1 MEKMNARLLSL
12 VLPALLGA
20 ALLAAAPA
28 SAEERTC
35 RGAIGATTV
44 DNLRVPSGATCTL
57 TRTKVKGTVK
67 VERGATLYASAIR
80 VIGNI
85 QAENAR
91 RVNVVR
97 SHIGG
102 SVQIVQS
109 RNGST
114 LSKLGR
120 NAVKQDVQYFEN
132 RGTISITRNRII
144 GNLQC
149 KANNPRPKGGGN
161 VVGGTKQDQC
171 ASL

>member
-1 MEKMNARLLSL
+1 MNTRLLSL

-20 ALLAAAPA
+20 ALMAAAPA

-35 RGAIGATTV
+35 RGTIGATTV
-44 DNLRVPSGATCTL
+44 DNLRVPSGAACTL

-114 LSKLGR
+114 LSKLDR
-120 NAVKQDVQYFEN
+120 NTVKHDVQYFEN
-132 RGTISITRNRII
+132 RGAISITRNRIN

-149 KANNPRPKGGGN
+149 KSNNPRPKGGGN

>member
-1 MEKMNARLLSL
+1 MKAKLLCL

-20 ALLAAAPA
+20 AALTAAPA

-35 RGAIGATTV
+35 RGTLGARTV

-57 TRTKVKGTVK
+57 KGTRVKGTVK
-67 VERGATLYASAIR
+67 VERGATLYASAIH

-97 SHIGG
+97 SRIGG

-114 LSKLGR
+114 LSKLDR
-120 NAVKQDVQYFEN
+120 NTIKQDVQYFEN
-132 RGTISITRNRII
+132 RGAISITRNRIN

-149 KANNPRPKGGGN
+149 KANSPRPSGGGN
-161 VVGGTKQDQC
+161 VVGGNKQDQC
-171 ASL
+171 AGL

>member
-1 MEKMNARLLSL
+1 MKPRLLYL
-12 VLPALLGA
+12 VLPAVLGA
-20 ALLAAAPA
+20 AVFAAAPA
-28 SAEERTC
+28 LAEERSC
-35 RGAIGATTV
+35 RGTLGARTV
-44 DNLRVPSGATCTL
+44 DNLRVPSGATCIL
-57 TRTKVKGTVK
+57 TGTRVKGTIK
-67 VERGATLYASAIR
+67 VERGATLHASAIR

-91 RVNVVR
+91 RVKVVR

-114 LSKLGR
+114 LSKLDR
-120 NAVKQDVQYFEN
+120 NTVKQDVQYFEN
-132 RGTISITRNRII
+132 RGAISITRNRII

-149 KANNPRPKGGGN
+149 KANNPRPTGGSN
-161 VVGGTKQDQC
+161 IVGGTKQDQC